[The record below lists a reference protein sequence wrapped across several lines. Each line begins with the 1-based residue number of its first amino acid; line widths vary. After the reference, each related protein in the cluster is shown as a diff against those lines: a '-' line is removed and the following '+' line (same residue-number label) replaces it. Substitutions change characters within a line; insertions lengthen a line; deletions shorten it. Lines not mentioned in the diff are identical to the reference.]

1 MPIPVVQL
9 VDGFATEEHSGGAAL
24 FAIQLAR
31 RLPRE
36 RWAPRVVGLWRY
48 GTRSERRW
56 LELLRD
62 EGITTAVLVDA
73 PRGLGLDL
81 VRASAL
87 LESFT
92 GAGGTALINSHFERG
107 DLLALSARLRRPH
120 GLRIVRTQHTEQQWQ
135 TRPWLGRLLNLTAF
149 PSLFDAEV
157 AISMLRAGTWMPVRR
172 RGCLAGAPSCC
183 TTVSAATCSSGWPG
197 RWRSSSHPPRVMV
210 VGRLEEQK
218 GHAYF
223 IRACAEV
230 YRERK
235 EVEFWVVGAGPLQE
249 PLRALAAELG
259 LAAAVRFWGRRDDVP
274 ELLPQADVLVSSS
287 LWEGFPT
294 VLLEAMAAR
303 LPVVATDVSGSREL
317 VRDGRPACWYRP
329 AMPGHWHTRS
339 GACWTTPIW
348 RGRLGAARRVTASAS
363 RSSALPPAT
372 ISYMVGYSIS
382 ITLRKL
388 ARYTTKNTKDTES
401 LRSLCPCVLCGEIR
415 IVSTSFVPY
424 SALVTSGLTGRI
436 PAFSILSAFSSC
448 PRALP
453 SLSATISCSPKWSPI
468 TITYSAGLTS
478 AMAK

>member
-1 MPIPVVQL
+1 MPIPVAQL

-157 AISMLRAGTWMPVRR
+157 AISDATRR
-172 RGCLAGAPSCC
+172 HMDARP
-183 TTVSAATCSSGWPG
+183 
-197 RWRSSSHPPRVMV
+197 
-210 VGRLEEQK
+210 
-218 GHAYF
+218 
-223 IRACAEV
+223 
-230 YRERK
+230 
-235 EVEFWVVGAGPLQE
+235 
-249 PLRALAAELG
+249 
-259 LAAAVRFWGRRDDVP
+259 
-274 ELLPQADVLVSSS
+274 
-287 LWEGFPT
+287 
-294 VLLEAMAAR
+294 AAR
-303 LPVVATDVSGSREL
+303 LLGRRAELLYNGIRVDLLERLARPVAIEF
-317 VRDGRPACWYRP
+317 A
-329 AMPGHWHTRS
+329 
-339 GACWTTPIW
+339 
-348 RGRLGAARRVTASAS
+348 
-363 RSSALPPAT
+363 SSACHGRRAAGRAKRACLLHT
-372 ISYMVGYSIS
+372 C
-382 ITLRKL
+382 
-388 ARYTTKNTKDTES
+388 
-401 LRSLCPCVLCGEIR
+401 LCRG
-415 IVSTSFVPY
+415 VS
-424 SALVTSGLTGRI
+424 
-436 PAFSILSAFSSC
+436 
-448 PRALP
+448 RAQR
-453 SLSATISCSPKWSPI
+453 
-468 TITYSAGLTS
+468 
-478 AMAK
+478 M